1 MAERRRPRADL
12 DLSVQHFI
20 IPGAD
25 PIEEILHVGSGV
37 IVPALLLGGLFESI
51 PAACSS
57 PAHGIAAEVSR
68 GALVDR
74 ETALIKRHK
83 PEVAEEDI
91 ADVIRAGERRQ
102 ALRWSRQIAHIKP
115 HLRIAARKRGL

>member
-12 DLSVQHFI
+12 DLGVQHFI
-20 IPGAD
+20 IPRPY

-51 PAACSS
+51 PAACSR

-68 GALVDR
+68 GALVDL
-74 ETALIKRHK
+74 ETALIERHK
-83 PEVAEEDI
+83 PEVAEEDVSHI
-91 ADVIRAGERRQ
+91 TRSGKRRQ
-102 ALRWSRQIAHIKP
+102 ALLRSR
-115 HLRIAARKRGL
+115 